1 MPSPRIR
8 RVLPRILALAILAG
22 SVLGLFPPALG
33 REVPPT
39 VIRVVAL
46 DPSALVPPRSV
57 AALRPDGAIRLGRAA
72 WSPLEVVCAPIQFTT
87 VGMVWRQDGGAGVPA
102 RMAWGAPGRF
112 GHPVEVAGEPA
123 EGPDPGSPDD
133 SGLEG
138 TPPVW
143 TGEARCVRIRLHL
156 PAGQSIGGFR
166 AVFVNTSGTAER
178 PSLLDRAGDFLAD
191 VWGMAVEPFAA
202 GSADASALQ
211 PPIIPRAG
219 WGANE
224 GLRKCGP
231 DYAEDGLR
239 MAYVHHTVNS
249 NGYAASRSDDLVRG
263 IYAYHVGGRKFCDI
277 AYNFLIDRFGRIFEG
292 RYGGI
297 DQPVIG
303 AHAMGFNTGSTGVA
317 ALGTFTSTKAPG
329 GMLRA
334 YKRLLAWRLD
344 VAHLRPTDKAVLTSA
359 GGYAQKFEK
368 GQLVTLP
375 VISGHRDTG
384 YTTCP
389 GAFLYRKLGLI
400 RKAAEA
406 RGLPKLWS
414 PARSVE
420 AISLW
425 QAQTVQFTATLSE
438 AMSWTVGITD
448 SVGATVRQLAG
459 TGTLIDATWDGKR
472 DDAVTPVS
480 PGVYV
485 VTMRAQTSGG
495 LVARDAVLAVTVNA

>member
-1 MPSPRIR
+1 M
-8 RVLPRILALAILAG
+8 
-22 SVLGLFPPALG
+22 F
-33 REVPPT
+33 
-39 VIRVVAL
+39 
-46 DPSALVPPRSV
+46 
-57 AALRPDGAIRLGRAA
+57 
-72 WSPLEVVCAPIQFTT
+72 
-87 VGMVWRQDGGAGVPA
+87 
-102 RMAWGAPGRF
+102 
-112 GHPVEVAGEPA
+112 
-123 EGPDPGSPDD
+123 
-133 SGLEG
+133 
-138 TPPVW
+138 
-143 TGEARCVRIRLHL
+143 
-156 PAGQSIGGFR
+156 
-166 AVFVNTSGTAER
+166 
-178 PSLLDRAGDFLAD
+178 
-191 VWGMAVEPFAA
+191 
-202 GSADASALQ
+202 
-211 PPIIPRAG
+211 
-219 WGANE
+219 
-224 GLRKCGP
+224 
-231 DYAEDGLR
+231 
-239 MAYVHHTVNS
+239 
-249 NGYAASRSDDLVRG
+249 
-263 IYAYHVGGRKFCDI
+263 
-277 AYNFLIDRFGRIFEG
+277 
-292 RYGGI
+292 
-297 DQPVIG
+297 
-303 AHAMGFNTGSTGVA
+303 ST
-317 ALGTFTSTKAPG
+317 PG

-344 VAHLRPTDKAVLTSA
+344 VAHLRPTDKAVMTSA